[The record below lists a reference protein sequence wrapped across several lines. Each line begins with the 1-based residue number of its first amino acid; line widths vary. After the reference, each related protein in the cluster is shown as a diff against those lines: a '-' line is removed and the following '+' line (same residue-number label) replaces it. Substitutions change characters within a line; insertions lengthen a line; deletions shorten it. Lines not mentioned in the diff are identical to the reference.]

1 MPSVRPSLQFLIRA
15 LTKIWPARCHVCGA
29 RSGEAPVCD
38 MCVADV
44 PELPAQ
50 RCALCG
56 LPTVRGATCG
66 RCLHRLP
73 HFDATCAAFVYAFP
87 VRELLLSLKA
97 GHGFELAGWFAAH
110 MAHAWPTERVNA
122 IVAMPLHRRRLR
134 ERGFNQSMELARRI
148 GRSVGVPVWMHAVER
163 VRDTPHQTGLRLRG
177 RRNNLRGAFACT
189 RRFDGLHV
197 VVVDDV
203 MTSGTSCDEL
213 ARVLKRAGARRVTCM
228 VAARTLAVRRAP
240 A

>member
-1 MPSVRPSLQFLIRA
+1 MQSLIPCLHQVFA
-15 LTKIWPARCHVCGA
+15 QIWPARCHVCGA
-29 RSGEAPVCD
+29 RSGLAPVCEAC
-38 MCVADV
+38 MAD
-44 PELPAQ
+44 LPQLPDQ

-56 LPTVRGATCG
+56 LPTLRGATCG

-73 HFDATCAAFVYAFP
+73 HFDATHAAFVYAFP

-97 GHGFELAGWFAAH
+97 GHGFELAGWFATR
-110 MAHAWPTERVNA
+110 MAQAWPDEQVDA
-122 IVAMPLHRRRLR
+122 IVAMPLHPRRLR

-148 GRSVGVPVWMHAVER
+148 GQAVGVPVWIRAVDR
-163 VRDTPHQTGLRLRG
+163 ARDTPHQTGLRLRG
-177 RRNNLRGAFACT
+177 RRNNLRGAFVCT

-213 ARVLKRAGARRVTCM
+213 ARTLKRAGARRVTCL
-228 VAARTLAVRRAP
+228 VTARTLAAKRVKVL
-240 A
+240 